1 MKHFFSVY
9 KNLENK
15 ETAVDEVSGRDEAI
29 RVIDEAIDRYIED
42 FCK

>member
-1 MKHFFSVY
+1 MRHFFSVY

-15 ETAVDEVSGRDEAI
+15 ETAVNEVLPRSDALRI
-29 RVIDEAIDRYIED
+29 IDEAIDNYVNR